1 MKIPCVKT
9 MKACDT
15 RLLVVRNQRDQIETT
30 ESYNQITM
38 GNRRP
43 RVYTRIS
50 PSHLLLLFQTNDP
63 RVISSKKKR
72 YVRNND
78 AQLEKT

>member
-15 RLLVVRNQRDQIETT
+15 RLLVVRTQRDQIETT

-50 PSHLLLLFQTNDP
+50 PSHLLSLFQTIDP
-63 RVISSKKKR
+63 RVIKKKKR

-78 AQLEKT
+78 IQLEKS